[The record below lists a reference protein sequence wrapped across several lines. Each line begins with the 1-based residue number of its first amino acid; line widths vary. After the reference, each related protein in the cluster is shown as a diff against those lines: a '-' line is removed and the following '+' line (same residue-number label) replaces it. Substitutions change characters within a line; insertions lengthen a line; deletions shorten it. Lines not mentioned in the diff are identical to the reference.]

1 MFVIVTYDVATVR
14 VSKVMKICRKYLKHK
29 QRSVF
34 EGMITNAQLE
44 KMKMEI
50 FRIIDTTEDRIC
62 IYKLESL
69 RYTSKEELGV
79 VQLDSNIF

>member
-14 VSKVMKICRKYLKHK
+14 VAKVMKTCRKYLHHK

-34 EGMITNAQLE
+34 EGSITNAQLE
-44 KMKMEI
+44 GLKAEI
-50 FRIIDTTEDRIC
+50 FRLVDVREDKVC

-69 RYTSKEELGV
+69 RYASKEELGV
-79 VQLDSNIF
+79 VQNESNII